1 VTVLVTG
8 DRGRLGIALRRRLEA
23 DGIAVRGFDAA
34 DGHDVLDVDAVREAA
49 RGCSAIVHLAGLA
62 EDRGG
67 APERFVEL
75 NVSGTYHV
83 LLAAREAGV
92 ERVVHASTGKVLG
105 MLERDP
111 AYVPIDDA
119 HPGLPSRPY
128 GLSKW
133 LAEELCEAFT
143 NETGIA
149 SLCLRPVL
157 VLDDE
162 GWATLGAGPELPEAR
177 SGGWHLGVFVD
188 GEDVADAF
196 ALALRCPDPG
206 HVRLLLCADEI
217 ASARPTSELVAERL
231 PGVPWRDGE
240 ALPVGSHAALV
251 DCAAARQVLGWAPRR
266 GWRR

>member
-8 DRGRLGIALRRRLEA
+8 DRGRLGVALRRRLEA
-23 DGIAVRGFDAA
+23 DGVEVRGFDAA
-34 DGHDVLDVDAVREAA
+34 DGHDVLDAGAVREAA
-49 RGCSAIVHLAGLA
+49 RGCRAIVHLAGLA

-67 APERFVEL
+67 SDERFMEL

-83 LLAAREAGV
+83 LLAAKAAGV

-111 AYVPIDDA
+111 AYLPMDDA

-133 LAEELCEAFT
+133 LAEELCEALT

-149 SLCLRPVL
+149 TLCLRPVL

-177 SGGWHLGVFVD
+177 SGGWHLGVYVD

-196 ALALRCPDPG
+196 ALALGCPDPG
-206 HVRLLLCADEI
+206 HARLLLCAEDI
-217 ASARPTSELVAERL
+217 ASARPTAELVAERL
-231 PGVPWRDGE
+231 PDVGWRAGVPF
-240 ALPVGSHAALV
+240 APGSHAALV
-251 DCAAARQVLGWAPRR
+251 DCTAARQVLGWVPRR
-266 GWRR
+266 SWRR

>member
-1 VTVLVTG
+1 M
-8 DRGRLGIALRRRLEA
+8 
-23 DGIAVRGFDAA
+23 AV
-34 DGHDVLDVDAVREAA
+34 
-49 RGCSAIVHLAGLA
+49 
-62 EDRGG
+62 
-67 APERFVEL
+67 

-83 LLAAREAGV
+83 LLAAKAAGV
-92 ERVVHASTGKVLG
+92 QRVVHASTGKALG

-111 AYVPIDDA
+111 AYLPMDDA

-149 SLCLRPVL
+149 TLCLRPVL

-162 GWATLGAGPELPEAR
+162 GWATLGAGDELPEAR

-188 GEDVADAF
+188 NDDVADAF
-196 ALALRCPDPG
+196 MLALTCPDPG

-217 ASARPTSELVAERL
+217 ASRHPTAELAAERL
-231 PGVPWRDGE
+231 PGVPWRDG
-240 ALPVGSHAALV
+240 APPAADSRVALV
-251 DCAAARQVLGWAPRR
+251 DCSAAKRVLGWTPKR
-266 GWRR
+266 GWG